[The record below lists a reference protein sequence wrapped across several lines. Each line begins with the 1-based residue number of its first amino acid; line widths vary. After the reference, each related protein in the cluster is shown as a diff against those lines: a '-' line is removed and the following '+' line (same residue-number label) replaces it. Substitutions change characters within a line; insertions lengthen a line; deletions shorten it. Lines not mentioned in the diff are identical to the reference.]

1 MPEPAQLIASNLG
14 ALPHPDGAPR
24 QLAGF
29 ASTLLPEPLREQVDR
44 TAREIGDSVVYLL
57 ETNGYR
63 IVSVTE
69 ESAAPPDPGPAPIGH
84 LHCRECDARL
94 LSLNLTTPGH
104 IVTNGRALIAALS
117 QLSPDCPHHA
127 RV

>member
-1 MPEPAQLIASNLG
+1 VKPAELIAANLA

-29 ASTLLPEPLREQVDR
+29 ATTLLPDPLREQVTR
-44 TAREIGDSVVYLL
+44 TAGDIGEAIVYLL
-57 ETNGYR
+57 ETSGYR
-63 IVSVTE
+63 ITAAADEPVAPAVS
-69 ESAAPPDPGPAPIGH
+69 APADVGH

-94 LSLNLTTPGH
+94 LSLNLATPSH
-104 IVTNGRALIAALS
+104 IVTSGRALIAALS
-117 QLSPDCPHHA
+117 QLSPECPHHA